1 MRIYELA
8 KELNLKSKDLVEII
22 NDLGIEVSSHMST
35 LKGEELALVTEFL
48 KDDKDKEAIESDE
61 DIIENDNIG
70 DLEEIDNLEEI
81 EEEVVETEN
90 AEPVEEIEEIEEVEE
105 IDENL
110 IQLPSSMTVL
120 EFSEYIDSNI
130 NQVIMKLIELGVMAS
145 QNEQIDYETAA
156 ILAGEFGLETIEKS
170 VEAEVD
176 DTDFE
181 IILDFEDDEKDLESR
196 PPVVTVMGHVDHGK
210 TSLLDSI
217 RESHITRGEAGGITQ
232 HIGASTV
239 SINNQTIVFLDTPGH
254 EAFTAMRSRGAS
266 ITDITILVIAA
277 DDGVMPQTIEA
288 INHAKAAGVPIIVAV
303 NKMDKPEANLDRVYQ
318 ELAENQLMPEEWGG
332 DIVTVPVSA
341 KTGQGIDDLLEM
353 VLMIA
358 EMEELKANPKR
369 NAIATVIE
377 AKLDVGKG
385 PVATV
390 LVQKGTLKYGDII
403 LSGVTSGR
411 VRAMFDDSGKAIKSV
426 GPSMPA
432 QILGLSEVPE
442 SGDQLFVVD
451 DERTA
456 RDYAE
461 SLKDKLKDDKVKA
474 SENISLDALFDN
486 LQVGDMKDLNLI
498 IKTDVKGTIDAV
510 TGSLAKLS
518 NEEVKVNFVHTGVG
532 GITESDILL
541 ADTSNAVIIGFNVRP
556 NATASESA
564 KRMGVDVRTYRVIY
578 EAIADV
584 EKAINGMLT
593 PEYKEEVI
601 GRAQIRQVFKVP
613 NQGNVAGIYVQ
624 NGKVTRNATVRLL
637 RNDVIVTESAINSL
651 KRFKDDVK
659 EINTGYEGGL
669 GLEGYDDIKEGD
681 AMEFYVMKEVE
692 R

>member
-48 KDDKDKEAIESDE
+48 KDDKDKETIESDE

-81 EEEVVETEN
+81 EEVVETEN
-90 AEPVEEIEEIEEVEE
+90 AEPVEEIEEVED

>member
-8 KELNLKSKDLVEII
+8 KELNLRSKDLVELI
-22 NDLGIEVSSHMST
+22 NELGIEVSSHMAT
-35 LKGEELALVTEFL
+35 LKGDELDLVMAYLKEDKDNSTTNASEEILDEEQVDEVEEIEKTEEL
-48 KDDKDKEAIESDE
+48 
-61 DIIENDNIG
+61 ENT
-70 DLEEIDNLEEI
+70 EI
-81 EEEVVETEN
+81 EEE
-90 AEPVEEIEEIEEVEE
+90 E
-105 IDENL
+105 IDDDSIE
-110 IQLPSSMTVL
+110 LPSSMTVL
-120 EFSEYIDSNI
+120 EFSELIGSNI

-156 ILAGEFGLETIEKS
+156 ILAGEFGLETREKAC
-170 VEAEVD
+170 EAEVD
-176 DTDFE
+176 DTNFE
-181 IILDFEDDEKDLESR
+181 IILDFEDKEKDLKHR

-210 TSLLDSI
+210 TSLLDRI

-239 SINNQTIVFLDTPGH
+239 KVNDETIVFLDTPGH

-303 NKMDKPEANLDRVYQ
+303 NKMDKPEANIDRVYQ
-318 ELAENQLMPEEWGG
+318 ELTENQLMPEEWGG

-358 EMEELKANPKR
+358 ELEELKANPNR

-377 AKLDVGKG
+377 ANLDVGKG

-390 LVQKGTLKYGDII
+390 LVQKGTLKFGDII

-411 VRAMFDDSGKAIKSV
+411 IRAMFDDQGKPVKSV

-486 LQVGDMKDLNLI
+486 LQTGDMKDLNLI

-532 GITESDILL
+532 GITESDVLL

-556 NATASESA
+556 NATASDSA
-564 KRMGVDVRTYRVIY
+564 KRMNVDIRTYRVIY

-593 PEYKEEVI
+593 PEFTEEVI
-601 GRAQIRQVFKVP
+601 GRAEVRQVFKVP
-613 NQGNVAGIYVQ
+613 NQGNVAGIYMQ

-637 RNDVIVTESAINSL
+637 RNDVIVTESSISSL

-669 GLEGYDDIKEGD
+669 GLDGYDDIKEGD
-681 AMEFYVMKEVE
+681 SMEFYVMKEVA

>member
-8 KELNLKSKDLVEII
+8 KELNLRSKDLVELI
-22 NDLGIEVSSHMST
+22 NELGIEVSSHMAT
-35 LKGEELALVTEFL
+35 LKGDELDLVMAYL
-48 KDDKDKEAIESDE
+48 KEDKDNSATNSTDE
-61 DIIENDNIG
+61 ILD
-70 DLEEIDNLEEI
+70 EEQIDE
-81 EEEVVETEN
+81 
-90 AEPVEEIEEIEEVEE
+90 VEEIEETEELENNDIEEE
-105 IDENL
+105 IDDDSIE
-110 IQLPSSMTVL
+110 LPSSMTVL
-120 EFSEYIDSNI
+120 EFSELIGSNV

-156 ILAGEFGLETIEKS
+156 ILAGEFGLETREKAY
-170 VEAEVD
+170 EAEVD

-181 IILDFEDDEKDLESR
+181 IILDFEDKEKDLKPR

-210 TSLLDSI
+210 TSLLDRI

-239 SINNQTIVFLDTPGH
+239 KVNGETIVFLDTPGH

-266 ITDITILVIAA
+266 ITDITILVVAA

-303 NKMDKPEANLDRVYQ
+303 NKMDKPEANIDRVYQ

-341 KTGQGIDDLLEM
+341 KTGQGVDDLLEM

-358 EMEELKANPKR
+358 ELEELKANPNR

-377 AKLDVGKG
+377 ANLDVGKG

-390 LVQKGTLKYGDII
+390 LVQKGTLKFGDII

-411 VRAMFDDSGKAIKSV
+411 IRAMFDDQGKPVKKV

-474 SENISLDALFDN
+474 SENMSLDALFDN
-486 LQVGDMKDLNLI
+486 LQTGDMKDLNLI

-510 TGSLAKLS
+510 TGSLSKLS

-532 GITESDILL
+532 GITESDVLL

-564 KRMGVDVRTYRVIY
+564 KRMNVDIRTYRVIY

-593 PEYKEEVI
+593 PEFAEEVI
-601 GRAQIRQVFKVP
+601 GRAEVRQVFKVP

-637 RNDVIVTESAINSL
+637 RNDVIVTESSISSL

-669 GLEGYDDIKEGD
+669 GLDGYDDIKEGD
-681 AMEFYVMKEVE
+681 SMEFYVMKEVA

>member
-8 KELNLKSKDLVEII
+8 KELNLRSKDLVELI
-22 NDLGIEVSSHMST
+22 NELGIEVSSHMAT
-35 LKGEELALVTEFL
+35 LKGDELDLVMAYL
-48 KDDKDKEAIESDE
+48 KEDKDNSATNSTDE
-61 DIIENDNIG
+61 ILD
-70 DLEEIDNLEEI
+70 EEQIDE
-81 EEEVVETEN
+81 
-90 AEPVEEIEEIEEVEE
+90 VEEIEETEELENNDIKEE
-105 IDENL
+105 IDDDSIE
-110 IQLPSSMTVL
+110 LPSSMTVL
-120 EFSEYIDSNI
+120 EFSELIGSNV

-156 ILAGEFGLETIEKS
+156 ILAGEFGLETREKAY
-170 VEAEVD
+170 EAEVD

-181 IILDFEDDEKDLESR
+181 IILDFEDKEKDLKPR

-210 TSLLDSI
+210 TSLLDRI

-239 SINNQTIVFLDTPGH
+239 KVNGETIVFLDTPGH

-266 ITDITILVIAA
+266 ITDITILVVAA

-303 NKMDKPEANLDRVYQ
+303 NKMDKPEANIDRVYQ

-341 KTGQGIDDLLEM
+341 KTGQGVDDLLEM

-358 EMEELKANPKR
+358 ELEELKANPNR

-377 AKLDVGKG
+377 ANLDVGKG

-390 LVQKGTLKYGDII
+390 LVQKGTLKFGDII

-411 VRAMFDDSGKAIKSV
+411 IRAMFDDQGKPVKKV

-474 SENISLDALFDN
+474 SENMSLDALFDN
-486 LQVGDMKDLNLI
+486 LQTGDMKDLNLI

-510 TGSLAKLS
+510 TGSLSKLS

-532 GITESDILL
+532 GITESDVLL

-564 KRMGVDVRTYRVIY
+564 KRMNVDIRTYRVIY

-593 PEYKEEVI
+593 PEFAEEVI
-601 GRAQIRQVFKVP
+601 GRAEVRQVFKVP

-637 RNDVIVTESAINSL
+637 RNDVIVTESSISSL

-669 GLEGYDDIKEGD
+669 GLDGYDDIKEGD
-681 AMEFYVMKEVE
+681 SMEFYVMKEVA